1 MTPQEAAFFAFVI
14 AAFVAFFAATIYAAS
29 TSRKR

>member
-1 MTPQEAAFFAFVI
+1 MTPGETAFIAFVI
-14 AAFVAFFAATIYAAS
+14 AAFATLWLATIYAAS